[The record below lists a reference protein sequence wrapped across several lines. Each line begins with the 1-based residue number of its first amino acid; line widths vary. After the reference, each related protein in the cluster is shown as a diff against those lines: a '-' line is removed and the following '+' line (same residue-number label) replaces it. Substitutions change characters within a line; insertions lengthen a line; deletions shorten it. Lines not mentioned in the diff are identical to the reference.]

1 MSTTALAN
9 VQDQIQKYWAPRF
22 TQELRESLL
31 LGGLVSK
38 QYEGQIAK
46 GGDTVRVSQI
56 VAATGELLDVGVN
69 ADSFNSEMLQTV
81 KVDIVADKRAVAS
94 FKFADL
100 VEIQSQIDK
109 SDPEVMQALRFGME
123 KQIND
128 YLYTLVAPSATAPD
142 HIINSVTTFDATT
155 LQTLRQNAGSAK
167 WPKDGNWWLLLD
179 PVYYAQL
186 MGVTSLTSSDYVGD
200 QAVVEGDVAVRRF
213 GFKIAED
220 NSRSSKYGLAFHP
233 SFLNFVTQ
241 TSVQVKISDRHV
253 MGEFGFI
260 MSVDLV
266 FGAKLAY
273 DGANR
278 HQKVIAT

>member
-1 MSTTALAN
+1 MSTTNLAQ
-9 VQDQIQKYWAPRF
+9 VQDQIQKYWSPRF
-22 TQELRESLL
+22 TKELRESLL

-38 QYEGQIAK
+38 EYQGEIKQ

-69 ADSFNSEMLQTV
+69 ADSFNSEQLTTV
-81 KVDIVADKRAVAS
+81 KVDITADKRAVAS

-100 VEIQSQIDK
+100 VEIQSQINK
-109 SDPEVMQALRFGME
+109 SDPEVMAALRFGME

-128 YLYTLVAPSATAPD
+128 YLYSLVAPSASSPD
-142 HIINSVTTFDATT
+142 LIVNSVTTFDAST
-155 LQTLRQNAGSAK
+155 LQTLRQNAGQQK

-220 NSRSSKYGLAFHP
+220 NSRTSKYGIAFHP
-233 SFLNFVTQ
+233 SFLNFVMQ
-241 TSVQVKISDRHV
+241 TEVQVKVSDRHV
-253 MGEFGFI
+253 MGEFGYI

-273 DGANR
+273 DGAYR